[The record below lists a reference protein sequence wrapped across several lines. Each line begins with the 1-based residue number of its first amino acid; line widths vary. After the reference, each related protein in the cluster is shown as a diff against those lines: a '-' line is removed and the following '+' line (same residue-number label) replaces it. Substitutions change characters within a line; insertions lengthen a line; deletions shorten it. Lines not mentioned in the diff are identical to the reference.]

1 MDSNKDIEGLNPT
14 PVDEEIDQELEAQ
27 EEQRIEISF
36 NVHTRRDERFVAFN
50 LLYSIDRSDYDVS
63 LEKTLERFKLG
74 FNLSLKEDSYAR
86 DLVSGA
92 CEDRE
97 KLDELMIPLLEN
109 WKIERLGCATK
120 LILRMALWELLQEK
134 IMPSV
139 IINEA
144 IELAKLFAE
153 KDAYKFV
160 NGLLDRYCKKHGVV
174 IERLEKKHE
183 KKDES

>member
-1 MDSNKDIEGLNPT
+1 MDSDKDIKGLNLT

-50 LLYSIDRSDYDVS
+50 LLYAIDRFDYTIS
-63 LEKTLERFKLG
+63 LEKALERFNLG
-74 FNLSLKEDSYAR
+74 FNLRLKEDSYAR
-86 DLVSGA
+86 ELVIGA
-92 CEDRE
+92 VDNRD
-97 KLDELMIPLLEN
+97 KLDELMVPLLEN
-109 WKIERLGCATK
+109 WKLERLGCATK
-120 LILRMALWELLQEK
+120 LILRMALWELLEKK

-139 IINEA
+139 VINEA

-160 NGLLDRYCKKHGVV
+160 NGLLDRFCKKQGIVV
-174 IERLEKKHE
+174 ERLP
-183 KKDES
+183 KD